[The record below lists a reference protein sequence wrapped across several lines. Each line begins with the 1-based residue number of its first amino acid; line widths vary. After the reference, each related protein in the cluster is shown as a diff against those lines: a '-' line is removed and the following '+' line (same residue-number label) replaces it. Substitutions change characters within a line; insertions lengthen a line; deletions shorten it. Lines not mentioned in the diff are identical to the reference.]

1 MWQIRLNCR
10 RSYRPCGISLD
21 CAARYNLFINR
32 TFQTAVPHAGRAI
45 DRHHNEEDFFRYSS
59 GRWLVDEKHQLEQRY
74 VRFNIDNLCSQA
86 ASLFSSETRCMRIAK
101 MEGNFSKAFLLTMDD
116 GNEVIAKIPC
126 PNAGPPVLTT
136 ECEVATLKFFP
147 EVYHW
152 SSDPTNP
159 VGAEYILME
168 KTRGVPLAE
177 KWSTLNTLQRYRL
190 IDKILEMEKALQ
202 RVQLPA
208 YGGLF
213 LQETLPSSYPRY
225 PLSSG
230 LDPNKQFCIGPSVDL
245 SYTASADPSGQ
256 NAGPWRS
263 LLEFALSAP
272 RRELARI
279 VAKVHDVHTDLNR
292 FGNNQSIEEYSDLLQ
307 KMQLILPALSQHP
320 LVQESAASSVWHT
333 DLHLGNIF
341 VCPDD
346 PTTIEGIIDWQSA
359 EAAPLFI
366 QARFPEFLRPPK
378 GYRSGTNV
386 PKLPDNFDE
395 LGPDEKQS
403 AKEEHT
409 LAIQSKY
416 YEISCRAHNKPVFNA
431 IALDRCLWEPFT
443 RCQLPSNGSLV
454 PLRNSLIRIA
464 ENWALLGLSGS
475 SPFQFNEEE
484 LKRHDEQVQ
493 FYEDS
498 LSLWDLIKEQLG
510 TDNSGWI
517 HSEDWE
523 SVNKMNKYLYN
534 MFIDTMSE
542 EISAEEAAKRWPFV
556 PKDA

>member
-1 MWQIRLNCR
+1 
-10 RSYRPCGISLD
+10 
-21 CAARYNLFINR
+21 
-32 TFQTAVPHAGRAI
+32 
-45 DRHHNEEDFFRYSS
+45 
-59 GRWLVDEKHQLEQRY
+59 
-74 VRFNIDNLCSQA
+74 
-86 ASLFSSETRCMRIAK
+86 MRIAK
-101 MEGNFSKAFLLTMDD
+101 LEGNFSKAFLLTMED

-136 ECEVATLKFFP
+136 ECEVATLKFLRSHISTPVP
-147 EVYHW
+147 EVYQW

-177 KWSTLNTLQRYRL
+177 KWSTLNTLQRYQL

-202 RVQLPA
+202 RLQLPA

-213 LQETLPSSYPRY
+213 LQESLPSSYPRCHL
-225 PLSSG
+225 PPG
-230 LDPNKQFCIGPSVDL
+230 LDPNKQFCMGPSVDL
-245 SYTASADPSGQ
+245 SSTASVGAIRKDS
-256 NAGPWRS
+256 GPWTS

-279 VAKVHDVHTDLNR
+279 VAKGDDVYTDLNR

-320 LVQESAASSVWHT
+320 RVQESAASAVWHT

-359 EAAPLFI
+359 EAAPLII

-395 LGPDEKQS
+395 LGPDEKES
-403 AKEEHT
+403 AKAEHT

-431 IALDRCLWEPFT
+431 IALDQCLWEPFT

-464 ENWALLGLSGS
+464 ENWELLGLSGS

-523 SVNKMNKYLYN
+523 SVNEMNKYLYN

-542 EISAEEAAKRWPFV
+542 EISAEEAAKRWPFL

>member
-1 MWQIRLNCR
+1 
-10 RSYRPCGISLD
+10 
-21 CAARYNLFINR
+21 
-32 TFQTAVPHAGRAI
+32 
-45 DRHHNEEDFFRYSS
+45 
-59 GRWLVDEKHQLEQRY
+59 
-74 VRFNIDNLCSQA
+74 
-86 ASLFSSETRCMRIAK
+86 

-126 PNAGPPVLTT
+126 PSAGPPVLTT
-136 ECEVATLKFFP
+136 ESEVATLKFLRSHISTPVP

-152 SSDPTNP
+152 SSEPTNP

-177 KWSTLNTLQRYRL
+177 KWNTLNTMQRYRL
-190 IDKILEMEKALQ
+190 IDKILEMETALQ
-202 RVQLPA
+202 RLQFPA

-213 LQETLPSSYPRY
+213 LRETLPSSYPRY

-230 LDPNKQFCIGPSVDL
+230 LDPNNQFCIGPSVDL
-245 SYTASADPSGQ
+245 SYTASADLSGQ
-256 NAGPWRS
+256 NAGPWTS

-272 RRELARI
+272 RRELARV
-279 VAKVHDVHTDLNR
+279 VAKGDDVHTDLNR

-320 LVQESAASSVWHT
+320 LVQESAASTVWHT

-386 PKLPDNFDE
+386 PKLPENFDE
-395 LGPDEKQS
+395 LGPDEKES
-403 AKEEHT
+403 AKEEHK

-431 IALDRCLWEPFT
+431 MALDRCLWEPFT

-464 ENWALLGLSGS
+464 EDWELLGLSDS

-493 FYEDS
+493 FYKDS
-498 LSLWDLIKEQLG
+498 LSLWDLVKEQLG

-542 EISAEEAAKRWPFV
+542 EISAEEAAKRWPFL
-556 PKDA
+556 PMDA

>member
-1 MWQIRLNCR
+1 MPIKA
-10 RSYRPCGISLD
+10 RS
-21 CAARYNLFINR
+21 
-32 TFQTAVPHAGRAI
+32 QHVPPPSEFPYPSRVSSKRITNGLAPVNYVE
-45 DRHHNEEDFFRYSS
+45 DNEEDFFRYTS
-59 GRWLVDEKHQLEQRY
+59 GRWLVDEKYQLEQRY

-86 ASLFSSETRCMRIAK
+86 ASLFSFETRCMRIAK

-126 PNAGPPVLTT
+126 LNAGPPVLTT

-177 KWSTLNTLQRYRL
+177 KWKTMNTLQRYLL

-202 RVQLPA
+202 RLQLPA

-213 LQETLPSSYPRY
+213 LQESLPSSYPRC
-225 PLSSG
+225 PLPPG
-230 LDPNKQFCIGPSVDL
+230 LDPNKQFCIGSSVDL
-245 SYTASADPSGQ
+245 SSTASVGAIRKDS
-256 NAGPWRS
+256 GPWTS

-279 VAKVHDVHTDLNR
+279 VAKGDDVHTDLTR

-320 LVQESAASSVWHT
+320 RVQESATSTVWHT

-359 EAAPLFI
+359 EAAPLLI

-395 LGPDEKQS
+395 LGPDEKET
-403 AKEEHT
+403 AEKEHT

-416 YEISCRAHNKPVFNA
+416 YEISCRAHNKPIFNA
-431 IALDRCLWEPFT
+431 MALDRCLWESFT
-443 RCQLPSNGSLV
+443 HCQLPSNGS
-454 PLRNSLIRIA
+454 
-464 ENWALLGLSGS
+464 
-475 SPFQFNEEE
+475 PFQFNEEQ

-498 LSLWDLIKEQLG
+498 LSLWDLVKEQLG

-517 HSEDWE
+517 HSEDWV

-542 EISAEEAAKRWPFV
+542 EISAEEATKRWPFL